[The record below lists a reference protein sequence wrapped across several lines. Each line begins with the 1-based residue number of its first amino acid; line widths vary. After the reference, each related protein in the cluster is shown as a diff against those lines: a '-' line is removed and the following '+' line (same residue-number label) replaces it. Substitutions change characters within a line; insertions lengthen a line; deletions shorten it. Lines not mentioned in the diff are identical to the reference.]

1 MLCRAE
7 HGTEMTN
14 SNGKIKTATAT
25 TCARCGDSL
34 QVLSVFDNKRK
45 LYSSD
50 KDDTTEKIHSNPK
63 MLISL
68 DRLVLYYSL

>member
-1 MLCRAE
+1 MLCIAE

-34 QVLSVFDNKRK
+34 QPLDGGFWRDSLGNQ
-45 LYSSD
+45 
-50 KDDTTEKIHSNPK
+50 K
-63 MLISL
+63 MCVKCLEIMIAKAKGG
-68 DRLVLYYSL
+68 RR